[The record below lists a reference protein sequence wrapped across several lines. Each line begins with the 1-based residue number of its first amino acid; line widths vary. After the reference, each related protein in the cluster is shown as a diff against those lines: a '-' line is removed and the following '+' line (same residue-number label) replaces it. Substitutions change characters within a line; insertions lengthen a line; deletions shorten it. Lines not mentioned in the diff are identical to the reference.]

1 MSTPATSASSVP
13 SSQPAQPAQP
23 SAPAEILP
31 APATLLQA
39 AKIAI
44 EQDRAIMLDYYR
56 QTANATAFL
65 GEDPE
70 TKERILVKSKDEFT
84 SLINSL
90 PELRANLTIQE
101 NSPKKIIIKRDRGSK
116 GKQRNI
122 CKGVFDYI
130 ASLGFTEIICKNYTV
145 SEQANLFY
153 NAEVIVSPHGAD
165 LANMIFCQSDCNVI
179 ELSNGYNPGLFNSHV
194 NNALRNKKIFLQKK
208 IIFNENI
215 MQNNILFQKTH
226 LSDRYSKLCGTRLF
240 EIGKRR

>member
-1 MSTPATSASSVP
+1 MECLDEVG
-13 SSQPAQPAQP
+13 
-23 SAPAEILP
+23 EIY
-31 APATLLQA
+31 
-39 AKIAI
+39 
-44 EQDRAIMLDYYR
+44 E
-56 QTANATAFL
+56 
-65 GEDPE
+65 
-70 TKERILVKSKDEFT
+70 SKCINPLHMRDT
-84 SLINSL
+84 VTLINSL

-240 EIGKRR
+240 EIGKNFYVQLKLPIVTKDKILDDFQYSVDSFKEIFNYAL